1 MVAGAWTE
9 DQTRV
14 LSLCWPLLL
23 SAGAGE
29 RVGVLC
35 CPLSATGLL
44 GAPGLMRWE
53 QLRPGLLAPP
63 GVGEVWRRV
72 PERELFPRLLLHA
85 APPASTSPPSRLD
98 TRPSLA
104 LSGALGEGLTFSS
117 SLPGLSSS
125 RARLPAPAVLCL
137 PAAPPLGHVHPPISV
152 RPPSFSSP
160 LAPSLDVSR
169 ATRALAGRSS
179 QRAMASCTRGAEAL
193 PRIAAWL
200 PAGHEPSSV
209 LGSVPRRDSHPTRR
223 VLKGTGLGQLAVQDS
238 SDLARRQ

>member
-1 MVAGAWTE
+1 MVARAWME
-9 DQTRV
+9 DQIRI

-44 GAPGLMRWE
+44 GAPGLMRWA
-53 QLRPGLLAPP
+53 QLSPGLLAPP

-72 PERELFPRLLLHA
+72 PERELFPRLLLHS

-125 RARLPAPAVLCL
+125 RARLPAPAALCL

-152 RPPSFSSP
+152 RPVLLVSSRPLPRRLKGHQGFSWP
-160 LAPSLDVSR
+160 LFPEGHGFLHPQATSLPLCWGACPDGT
-169 ATRALAGRSS
+169 ATRPG
-179 QRAMASCTRGAEAL
+179 GF
-193 PRIAAWL
+193 
-200 PAGHEPSSV
+200 
-209 LGSVPRRDSHPTRR
+209 
-223 VLKGTGLGQLAVQDS
+223 
-238 SDLARRQ
+238 

>member
-1 MVAGAWTE
+1 MVARAWME
-9 DQTRV
+9 DQTRI

-44 GAPGLMRWE
+44 GAPGLMRWA
-53 QLRPGLLAPP
+53 QLSPGLLAPP

-72 PERELFPRLLLHA
+72 PERELFPRLLLHS

-125 RARLPAPAVLCL
+125 RARLPAPA
-137 PAAPPLGHVHPPISV
+137 APPLGHVHPPISV

-179 QRAMASCTRGAEAL
+179 QRAMASRTRR
-193 PRIAAWL
+193 PRAFLCAGERAQTGQPPD
-200 PAGHEPSSV
+200 PAGSEGDRTWAARSA
-209 LGSVPRRDSHPTRR
+209 
-223 VLKGTGLGQLAVQDS
+223 GQQ
-238 SDLARRQ
+238 

>member
-1 MVAGAWTE
+1 MVARAWME

-23 SAGAGE
+23 SAEAGE

-53 QLRPGLLAPP
+53 QLSPGLLAPP

-72 PERELFPRLLLHA
+72 QERELFPRLLLHS

-137 PAAPPLGHVHPPISV
+137 PAAPPLGHVPSPISV

-179 QRAMASCTRGAEAL
+179 QRAMASCTRR
-193 PRIAAWL
+193 PRAFLCAGERAQTGQPPD
-200 PAGHEPSSV
+200 PAGSEGDRTWAARSA
-209 LGSVPRRDSHPTRR
+209 
-223 VLKGTGLGQLAVQDS
+223 GQQ
-238 SDLARRQ
+238 

>member
-1 MVAGAWTE
+1 MVARAWME
-9 DQTRV
+9 DQTRI

-44 GAPGLMRWE
+44 GAPGLMRWA
-53 QLRPGLLAPP
+53 QLSPGLLAPP

-72 PERELFPRLLLHA
+72 PERELFPRLLLHS

-104 LSGALGEGLTFSS
+104 LSGALG
-117 SLPGLSSS
+117 SS

-137 PAAPPLGHVHPPISV
+137 PAAPPLGHVPSPISV
-152 RPPSFSSP
+152 RPPSFWSP

-209 LGSVPRRDSHPTRR
+209 LGSVPRRDSHLTRR